1 MKFQVLLLD
10 EPTSG
15 LDSTTALNL
24 VRTLKELALNN
35 GQAIAVVVHQ
45 PRSSIFSLFDSL
57 LLLSKGKSIFNGKP
71 SKAREFLE
79 TVIPY
84 EDSQFG
90 ISDIDWIMDTIS
102 YDEENGHIIPSHW
115 RAVEHSSE
123 AVKSRNLR
131 TSSLTSSLATR
142 DALVKDSKTKTGFFY
157 QLNLLTRRSMKQ
169 QRGEKISQVSL
180 IVTIAYTIFS
190 SIFWWRIPDDTNRVY
205 ERNSLMF
212 FILIAQSNSVV
223 TASITTFQQERAL
236 LARERSKKLY
246 SVLPYFIGKTIADML
261 NTIVLPSIYA
271 IVVYWA
277 TNLRPTVD
285 AFFLFMVFFY
295 LTLLTSQS
303 MGLLL
308 SISISKIQISLLLAP
323 LISIF
328 LFIMGGFY
336 VPYENINPFI
346 RWATYL
352 SQARYGYTGMILNE
366 YNGRAIKC
374 ADDVK
379 VEFGSDECPLP
390 GEEVIASLDMD
401 GQEIW
406 FQVFI
411 LVLMQV
417 ILRGVSYVLLRRQK

>member
-1 MKFQVLLLD
+1 MKVLLLD

-15 LDSTTALNL
+15 LDSTTALSL
-24 VRTLKELALNN
+24 VRTLKQLALNY

-71 SKAREFLE
+71 EKARSFLE
-79 TVIPY
+79 TVIPFK
-84 EDSQFG
+84 DSQFG
-90 ISDIDWIMDTIS
+90 VSDIDWIMDTIIF
-102 YDEENGHIIPSHW
+102 DENNGHLIPSQW
-115 RAVEHSSE
+115 KNIEHMPE
-123 AVKSRNLR
+123 AVAIRIRRRSLF
-131 TSSLTSSLATR
+131 TSMLSTR
-142 DALVKDSKTKTGFFY
+142 DSLMRESKTTTGFFY

-169 QRGEKISQVSL
+169 QRGEKISHVAL
-180 IVTIAYTIFS
+180 IVTVAYTIFT
-190 SIFWWRIPDDTNRVY
+190 SIFWWRIPDDTNRIY
-205 ERNSLMF
+205 ERNSLIF

-223 TASITTFQQERAL
+223 TASIATFQTERAL

-261 NTIVLPSIYA
+261 NTIVLPSIFG
-271 IVVYWA
+271 IIVYWA
-277 TNLRPTVD
+277 TNLRPTID

-308 SISISKIQISLLLAP
+308 SISISKIQVSLLLAP

-336 VPYENINPFI
+336 VPYENINPFV

-352 SQARYGYTGMILNE
+352 SQARYSYTGLILNE
-366 YNGRAIKC
+366 YKDRSIQC
-374 ADDVK
+374 ANEVK
-379 VEFGSDECPLP
+379 VEFGSGDCPLA

-401 GQEIW
+401 GEEIW
-406 FQVFI
+406 FQIMI
-411 LVLMQV
+411 LVLMQF
-417 ILRGVSYVLLRRQK
+417 ILRAISYALLRRQK